1 MGQLREVLLSKPNFS
16 NFDLSRTNHF
26 SAAVGPLY
34 PVAVEEVL
42 PGDTHT
48 VRLMG
53 NVKTYPLLSPLLG
66 SFKQQV
72 CCFFIPTRLYTQA
85 MDQNKLMFDPRG
97 INFPYFN
104 MPINTSNVAN
114 TIKAARVKPSSILD
128 CLGVYAG
135 SLQVSPN
142 TSIVP
147 TKLNSTPLFG
157 YYDIFRNYFCNT
169 QEANFYIVGNVD
181 NWGNLTESQFQAIP
195 LVGLDQVMQYPVSS
209 AGAGFHQAWSYA
221 FSSSIVDATN
231 PVVMSTKGPLGGLVL
246 RTHNPDMLNAWLS
259 NGTYNTMVSGSSIQ
273 VSSSNTFTIN
283 QLRFGSH
290 LLEYYERG
298 LVAGGRYDDWVESQF
313 GVKTNKNLC
322 IPELLG
328 CVSSPIVFDDVVQTG
343 GGEVATEGSA
353 ASTNPLGALAGRGRS
368 DLSSRNFRFTATEHG
383 YVMFIYSII
392 PNVSYSS
399 GIRPFF
405 LKTRFSDVYSPAMQR
420 IGFQPLMKYNF
431 DAQPVLNGDEGGVSD
446 FFTSAVGYQPA
457 WTEYMTALSESHGQF
472 NAAVGQLP
480 YWVITRNYNPTLTD
494 DALDI
499 TTYILPTQFSYPFA
513 DQSPLAEN
521 FLVSLGFDWMARR
534 PIGKAVMPTLA

>member
-1 MGQLREVLLSKPNFS
+1 MGQLREVLLSKPNYS

-26 SAAVGPLY
+26 TAAVGPLY
-34 PVAVEEVL
+34 PVAVEECL

-48 VRLMG
+48 VRLIG
-53 NVKTYPLLSPLLG
+53 DVKTYPLLSPLLG

-85 MDQNKLMFDPRG
+85 MDQNKLMFEPKN
-97 INFPYFN
+97 IYFPQFT
-104 MPINTSNVAN
+104 MPLDTSNVAT
-114 TIKAARVKPSSILD
+114 TIKASRVKPSSILD

-142 TSIVP
+142 TSASP
-147 TKLNSTPLFG
+147 TFLNATPLYG

-169 QEANFYIVGNVD
+169 QENNFYIVGNID
-181 NWGNLTESQFQAIP
+181 PWGNLSEKEFQAIP
-195 LVGLDQVMQYPVSS
+195 LSGLDIVMQYAVTN
-209 AGAGFHQAWSYA
+209 AGSKFEQAWSAAY
-221 FSSSIVDATN
+221 SSSIVNATN
-231 PVVMSTKGPLGGLVL
+231 PVNQSLRGPLGGLVL

-259 NGTYNTMVSGSSIQ
+259 NGTYSSMVSGSSI
-273 VSSSNTFTIN
+273 STAGNSFTIN

-328 CVSSPIVFDDVVQTG
+328 VVSSPIVFDDVVQTSSWQDTPE
-343 GGEVATEGSA
+343 GEPS
-353 ASTNPLGALAGRGRS
+353 PLGNLAGRGRS
-368 DLSSRNFRFTATEHG
+368 DLSSRNFRFTCTEHG
-383 YVMFIYSII
+383 YIMFVYSII
-392 PNVSYSS
+392 PNVSYCS

-405 LKTRFSDVYSPAMQR
+405 LKTRFTDIYSPAMQR
-420 IGFQPLMKYNF
+420 LGFQPLMKYNF

-446 FFTSAVGYQPA
+446 FFTAAVGYQPA
-457 WTEYMTALSESHGQF
+457 WTEYMTALSEAHGQF
-472 NAAVGQLP
+472 NAALGQLP
-480 YWVITRNYNPTLTD
+480 YWVITRNYNPTLAD

-521 FLVSLGFDWMARR
+521 FLISLGFDWMARR